1 MCTKA
6 CRYKAARRWYCRT
19 WLSFKH
25 CNTYTFR
32 KFETSLKEPSVSQL
46 TDRINDYSRVIS
58 NVAKNEQVSNVHK
71 PLEDREEVGL
81 CLNIPGYPKR
91 AKATTMAEA
100 MTPCNT
106 ISTGNEN
113 DIPLRYDL
121 QLR

>member
-1 MCTKA
+1 M
-6 CRYKAARRWYCRT
+6 
-19 WLSFKH
+19 
-25 CNTYTFR
+25 FR
-32 KFETSLKEPSVSQL
+32 KFEASLKKPSVSQL

-71 PLEDREEVGL
+71 LLEDREEVGL
-81 CLNIPGYPKR
+81 CLNIPGYHKR

-100 MTPCNT
+100 ITPCNT

-113 DIPLRYDL
+113 DIPFRYDL